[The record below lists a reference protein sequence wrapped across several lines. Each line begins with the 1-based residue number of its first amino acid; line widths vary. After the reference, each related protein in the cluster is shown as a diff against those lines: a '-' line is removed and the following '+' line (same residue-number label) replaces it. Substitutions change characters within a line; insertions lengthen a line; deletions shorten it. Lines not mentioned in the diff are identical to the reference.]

1 MNINQ
6 IAALVR
12 SLLLAVGA
20 VLVTRGTLTD
30 GQLQEIVGATISL
43 GVILWSQFY
52 HSKNP
57 SVTQLAK
64 DGSITPTQA
73 ASLTQTPFPPK
84 AP

>member
-12 SLLLAVGA
+12 SLLMAVGA

-30 GQLQEIVGATISL
+30 GQLEQIVGAAIGL
-43 GVILWSQFY
+43 GTILWTQFY
-52 HSKNP
+52 HAKNP

-64 DGSITPTQA
+64 DGSITPDQA
-73 ASLTQTPFPPK
+73 ASIQTPTKTP
-84 AP
+84 

>member
-12 SLLLAVGA
+12 ALLMALGA
-20 VLVTRGTLTD
+20 VLVTHGKLSE
-30 GQLQEIVGATISL
+30 GQLEEIVGAVLSL

-52 HSKNP
+52 HAKNP

-64 DGSITPTQA
+64 DGSISPTQA
-73 ASLTQTPFPPK
+73 ASITQTPFPPK